1 MLVDEIE
8 SIKSMFDSVVTVSD
22 RDKQRALELVLQS
35 RTFVR
40 SDQLR
45 AFLRYV
51 CSMEIEGRGEQIT
64 EYRIAVEAL
73 GRSQDYATAE
83 DSAVRNRA
91 HALRA
96 KLEELYTKELPD
108 APVRIDF
115 FKGSYRPHF
124 VVHKSPD
131 ENGSVASLIT
141 SAEMAKPHIVEP
153 KLRVLGLVVA
163 GLVLAFLAGVWF
175 RGFVKPTPDN
185 LIAEAWGPLFNK
197 DGDVLVS
204 VASHIHLQVRARS
217 TAPPESERAVDAPP
231 PVYEWYKKYRPLP
244 PGKNLYLEFVTSST
258 RFGDAI
264 GAAEVVRTI
273 AAAGGKAQIFP
284 EMSVSEAMFRDRNLV
299 LIGMPE
305 NSSSIDRLLSKGSFR
320 VLYDETLQ
328 QEAIVGPTATYV
340 TQRDDASGTILSYG
354 LVTVLLGQGVQGAQH
369 RIMIF
374 SGSHSSCT
382 VGATEF
388 MSSPAHL
395 RDFRD
400 RLRKEG
406 LSSFPPAYQMVIRCR
421 ADRVVPLSEEYEA
434 HVVLK

>member
-1 MLVDEIE
+1 
-8 SIKSMFDSVVTVSD
+8 MFDSVVTVSD

-40 SDQLR
+40 SEQLR

-51 CSMEIEGRGEQIT
+51 CSMEIEGRGEEIT

-73 GRSQDYATAE
+73 GRPQDYTTSE

-91 HALRA
+91 HALRV
-96 KLEELYTKELPD
+96 KLEELYAKELPD

-124 VVHKSPD
+124 VVQKLPD
-131 ENGSVASLIT
+131 ENSSVPPVIISPET
-141 SAEMAKPHIVEP
+141 AKPQTVAP
-153 KLRVLGLVVA
+153 KLRVLGLFVA
-163 GLVLAFLAGVWF
+163 GLTLAFLAGVWF
-175 RGFVKPTPDN
+175 RGLVKPAPDS
-185 LIAEAWGPLFNK
+185 LIAEAWGPFFNK

-204 VASHIHLQVRARS
+204 VASHSHLQVRARN
-217 TAPPESERAVDAPP
+217 TAPPESERAVEAPAP
-231 PVYEWYKKYRPLP
+231 IYEWYKRYHPLA
-244 PGKNLYLEFVTSST
+244 PGKNLYLEFVNSST

-273 AAAGGKAQIFP
+273 GAAGGKAQIFP
-284 EMSVSEAMFRDRNLV
+284 ETSVSEAMFRDRNIV

-305 NSSSIDRLLSKGSFR
+305 NSSSIDRLLSNGSFR

-328 QEAIVGPTATYV
+328 KETIVGPTATYV
-340 TQRDDASGTILSYG
+340 TQVDDSGTILSYG
-354 LVTVLLGQGVQGAQH
+354 LVTVLPGQGVQGAQH

-374 SGSHSSCT
+374 SGSHSSCA

-388 MSSPAHL
+388 MSSPEHL
-395 RDFRD
+395 RDFRE

-406 LSSFPPAYQMVIRCR
+406 HSSFPRAYQMVIRCR
-421 ADRVVPLSEEYEA
+421 ADRVVPLSEEYQT

>member
-1 MLVDEIE
+1 MSVDEIE

-40 SDQLR
+40 SEQLR

-73 GRSQDYATAE
+73 GRSQDYTTTE

-91 HALRA
+91 HALRV

-124 VVHKSPD
+124 VLHKSPD
-131 ENGSVASLIT
+131 ENGSVVPVIP
-141 SAEMAKPHIVEP
+141 SAEMAKPRTVDP
-153 KLRVLGLVVA
+153 KLRAMGLVAA
-163 GLVLAFLAGVWF
+163 GLILAFLAGVWA
-175 RGFVKPTPDN
+175 RGLVKPAPDRF
-185 LIAEAWGPLFNK
+185 IADAWGPFFNK

-204 VASHIHLQVRARS
+204 VASHSHLQVRARN
-217 TAPPESERAVDAPP
+217 TAPPESERAVAAPP
-231 PVYEWYKKYRPLP
+231 PIYEWYKRYHPLP
-244 PGKNLYLEFVTSST
+244 PGKNLYLEFVNSST

-284 EMSVSEAMFRDRNLV
+284 ETSVSEAMFRDRNIV

-305 NSSSIDRLLSKGSFR
+305 NSASIDRLLSNGSFR
-320 VLYDETLQ
+320 VVYDETLQ
-328 QEAIVGPTATYV
+328 KETIVGPTATYV
-340 TQRDDASGTILSYG
+340 TQIDASGTILSYG
-354 LVTVLLGQGVQGAQH
+354 LVTVLPGQGVQGAQH

-400 RLRKEG
+400 RLRKQEH
-406 LSSFPPAYQMVIRCR
+406 SSFPPAYQMVIRCR
-421 ADRVVPLSEEYEA
+421 ADRVVPLSEEYET